1 MPIKTND
8 ECPPSVRRYFQR
20 IGSMGGQAGKGTEL
34 RKEISRRN
42 AKKRWA
48 MVRASGGE
56 NWSKPKGRPKKKRP
70 QAKPPK
76 GNLAKAAAKA
86 RRHLTRELINRRNQR
101 GPAHVSIQPKIGF
114 GR

>member
-1 MPIKTND
+1 MPTKTNED
-8 ECPPSVRRYFQR
+8 CPPSVRRYFQR

-48 MVRASGGE
+48 MVKANNGE
-56 NWSKPKGRPKKKRP
+56 NWKKPKGKPKRKRP

-76 GNLAKAAAKA
+76 KRWTKSAARA
-86 RRHLTRELINRRNQR
+86 LTRELANRRHSK
-101 GPAHVSIQPKIGF
+101 GPDQFDLEPKIGF
-114 GR
+114 GK